1 MDGSGWMMD
10 GDQMDGLERLV
21 NGSNTYFLAVF
32 GLKTLGKLTS
42 SDDGLSGIPSCVDDH
57 NKITLHVI

>member
-1 MDGSGWMMD
+1 
-10 GDQMDGLERLV
+10 V